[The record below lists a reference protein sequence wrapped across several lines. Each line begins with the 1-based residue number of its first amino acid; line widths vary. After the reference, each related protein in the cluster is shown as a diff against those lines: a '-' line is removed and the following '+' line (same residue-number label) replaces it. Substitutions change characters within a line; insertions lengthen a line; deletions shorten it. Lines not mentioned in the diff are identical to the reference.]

1 MGKEAKCFFEG
12 KNIYSKKWYSKK
24 SNIVQGSNYV
34 IINCTINVGIMLDNR
49 IPIELDWI
57 NIYWKKYRQH
67 FSE

>member
-12 KNIYSKKWYSKK
+12 KNTYSKKIISKK

-49 IPIELDWI
+49 IPIELD
-57 NIYWKKYRQH
+57 
-67 FSE
+67 